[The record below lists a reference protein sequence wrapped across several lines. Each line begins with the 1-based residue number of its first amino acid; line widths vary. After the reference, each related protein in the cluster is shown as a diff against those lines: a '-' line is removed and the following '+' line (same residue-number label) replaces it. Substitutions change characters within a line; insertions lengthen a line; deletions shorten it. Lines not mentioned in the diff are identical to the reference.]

1 MKTAIDS
8 GAQNVLILEDDVDA
22 EFNLVDKWKEMR
34 RGLDKRGNGWDMV
47 YLGFIWGDEKVFKPT
62 FHPGLRQTNGPS
74 GYIPL
79 ALTLSGRTA
88 DIRSLDL
95 PACTPTLFLIADF
108 DASSTSSRPT
118 RPFFGDRSTTTSL
131 FP

>member
-34 RGLDKRGNGWDMV
+34 RGLDKRENGWDLV

-62 FHPGLRQTNGPS
+62 FQPGLRQTNGPS
-74 GYIPL
+74 GYVPL
-79 ALTLSGRTA
+79 THTLTGRTA
-88 DIRSLDL
+88 DVRSLNL

-108 DASSTSSRPT
+108 DASSTFSRPT
-118 RPFFGDRSTTTSL
+118 RPFFSDRSTTTSL